1 MREGYSVTVSKWGE
15 PIITIERSMLSG
27 APEFSTED
35 AAAIRDAAE
44 HLLAFIGPEKFH
56 CFACG
61 GESGHRDDCPI
72 GPSR

>member
-1 MREGYSVTVSKWGE
+1 MHEGYSVTVSKHGE
-15 PIITIERSMLSG
+15 PILTIERSMLSG
-27 APEFSTED
+27 QGEFSEQD

-61 GESGHRDDCPI
+61 AAAGHARDCPLL
-72 GPSR
+72 GDK